1 MELYKAKVKRFKNGK
16 VKMREYDHLMKVP
29 KKNKNERIN
38 IENVKKKNDGVI
50 TGRSLAR
57 TRNNLIELVENNE
70 DKFKSFITLTYKD
83 DIEDIDG
90 AYKDLRSYFKSVKR
104 RLLEYVGVF

>member
-1 MELYKAKVKRFKNGK
+1 
-16 VKMREYDHLMKVP
+16 MREYDHLMKVP
-29 KKNKNERIN
+29 DKYKNERIKKDSSN
-38 IENVKKKNDGVI
+38 KKKSDGVI